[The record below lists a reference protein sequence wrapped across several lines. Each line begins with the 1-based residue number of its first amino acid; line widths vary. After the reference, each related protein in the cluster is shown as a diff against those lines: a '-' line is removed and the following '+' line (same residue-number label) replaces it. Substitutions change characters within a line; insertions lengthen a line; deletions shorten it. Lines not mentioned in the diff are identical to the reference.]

1 MAALTGQTGADIPQ
15 WWADR
20 NNKQAERLLKLFGAP
35 AKSISKAASGAL
47 PGGVGGDHPPPQ
59 GPFVHFL
66 FQPYVWPQDSE
77 THLNSDADKWME
89 EAKAFD
95 DSGDDVRQAANGVF
109 DGGSW
114 VGKGADAAGEA
125 YKEAAA
131 IKYHQAD
138 ISRVASGLFKRA
150 SSDVGMTKR
159 LMAKESDA
167 AHKEIQTFLR
177 SGSGQSLAQ
186 VAVILGVHRTAIQGY
201 SSDLQGFVTQYTT
214 QFTSHFKEGGPG
226 GGSKFR
232 QAGNDGMGTSPST
245 DSPSPGPPDPANP
258 NGLPV
263 PKGGGLGT
271 KPSTG
276 GLEPG
281 QATPGPGGLSTLP
294 STDGGV
300 PRPSH
305 NPLASLMG
313 SGLPSLPSMPG
324 GGSGGGLPMGPLQGL
339 MGGFGGFPGGMA
351 PPTGLSAPG
360 LQGSPMPSLGMD
372 FGRGLA
378 AGASAAGAVPP
389 VTQAPMA
396 PLAAPIETAPT
407 SAAPAAAA
415 VPTGPQ
421 AAAAASQPPVQ
432 APAGGMPAGGM
443 TSYGSVLPPQG
454 APALPAGGAPAPAAP
469 SVPAETG
476 GGASGAG
483 AGAGLMP
490 VAGRRD
496 VVVRKNDAYSD
507 LETAKGLV
515 AELAGAAKVTDP
527 GLDWAVAV
535 GRNTSGMPTYW
546 VATNDGATYIPP
558 QVFLRKTMPIAGG
571 HDADFDA
578 RWFGWVNPADKA
590 VRAAREF
597 GDTVSAVATSWALP
611 SEYLAEHPAPEVA
624 TGVKPR
630 LEPDNMAADP
640 SAAARAHRLQT
651 VDAALYADLVAADES
666 VLRDY
671 CRELIR
677 QLVFGIAGED
687 LSRVAQAVGH
697 ALVAERWPTDQE
709 WALLGEEHQD
719 SLVIMSCQR
728 PGLDGL
734 ENPDQTVS
742 YTREFVRCRQ
752 LEALLCWEQHGGDL
766 LNVVYAAWVA
776 GIRTP
781 LKATV
786 DR

>member
-1 MAALTGQTGADIPQ
+1 
-15 WWADR
+15 
-20 NNKQAERLLKLFGAP
+20 
-35 AKSISKAASGAL
+35 
-47 PGGVGGDHPPPQ
+47 
-59 GPFVHFL
+59 
-66 FQPYVWPQDSE
+66 
-77 THLNSDADKWME
+77 
-89 EAKAFD
+89 
-95 DSGDDVRQAANGVF
+95 
-109 DGGSW
+109 
-114 VGKGADAAGEA
+114 
-125 YKEAAA
+125 
-131 IKYHQAD
+131 
-138 ISRVASGLFKRA
+138 
-150 SSDVGMTKR
+150 
-159 LMAKESDA
+159 
-167 AHKEIQTFLR
+167 
-177 SGSGQSLAQ
+177 
-186 VAVILGVHRTAIQGY
+186 
-201 SSDLQGFVTQYTT
+201 
-214 QFTSHFKEGGPG
+214 
-226 GGSKFR
+226 
-232 QAGNDGMGTSPST
+232 
-245 DSPSPGPPDPANP
+245 
-258 NGLPV
+258 
-263 PKGGGLGT
+263 
-271 KPSTG
+271 
-276 GLEPG
+276 
-281 QATPGPGGLSTLP
+281 
-294 STDGGV
+294 
-300 PRPSH
+300 
-305 NPLASLMG
+305 MG

-666 VLRDY
+666 VVRDY